1 MIEKNINDVGLPTNY
16 QQFIH
21 LSRYA
26 RWNEDKKRRET
37 WDETVARYFDFFEK
51 HLKEKHGLNDTIW
64 TAIRKELENGVLSLD
79 IMPSMRALM
88 SAGKA
93 LEQDNVAGFNCS
105 YVAVDT
111 LRAFDETLYILM
123 CGTGVGFSVERQYVN
138 QLPDLPEELFDTDTV
153 IKVADSKI
161 GWAKSYKEMLSLL
174 YAGQI
179 PTWDVSN
186 IRPYGARLKTFGGR
200 ASGPAPLEDLFE
212 FTINLFKQAIEKGQ
226 RKLVSINCHD
236 LMCKIAEVVVVGGVR
251 RSALISLSNLSDER
265 MRNAKAGSWWEDNQ
279 QRALSNNSVAYT
291 DAAETGAFMREWL
304 SLYESKSGERGMFN
318 RQAAEKQAAKNG
330 RREEYKD
337 YGTNPCSEIILRN
350 KQFCNLT
357 EVVVRP
363 YDTMES
369 LRTKVE
375 AATILGTFQATLTNF
390 RYLTSK
396 WQQNTQEESLL
407 GVSLTGIMDN
417 VDMING
423 KIDLEYLKNLA
434 VSINKIWSKKLG
446 IPQSVAIT
454 CVKPSGTVSQ
464 LVNSASGIHTRHSPY
479 YLRTVRAD
487 KKDPLARLMV
497 DAGVYH
503 EDDVTKPE
511 HTYVFYFP
519 IKSPKGALT
528 RKDFTAIQHLEIWKQ
543 YQDKWCEHKP
553 SVTISVKEN
562 EWMEVG
568 SWVHKNFDD
577 VSGISFLPYSDH
589 SYRQAPYQEIT
600 YNEYR
605 KWLKKTTDIVDWS
618 KITEYETED
627 NTENTKELACSAGTC
642 EII

>member
-1 MIEKNINDVGLPTNY
+1 MTQQTNELPTNY

-26 RWNEDKKRRET
+26 RWNEENQRRET
-37 WDETVARYFDFFEK
+37 WEETVDRYFNFFVTHIQKLEP
-51 HLKEKHGLNDTIW
+51 DTAHVTIKV
-64 TAIRKELENGVLSLD
+64 RDELEQAVLNLD
-79 IMPSMRALM
+79 VMPSMRALM
-88 SAGKA
+88 SAGNA
-93 LEQDNVAGFNCS
+93 LEKDNVAGFNCS

-111 LRAFDETLYILM
+111 PRAFDETLYILM
-123 CGTGVGFSVERQYVN
+123 CGTGVGFSVERQYIN
-138 QLPDLPEELFDTDTV
+138 QLPDLPEDLFPTDTV

-161 GWAKSYKEMLSLL
+161 GWAKSYKELMSLL

-200 ASGPAPLEDLFE
+200 ASGPDPLEELFD
-212 FTINLFKQAIEKGQ
+212 FTINIFKDAMEKQQ
-226 RKLVSINCHD
+226 RKLHSLNCHD

-251 RSALISLSNLSDER
+251 RSALISLSNLSDSR
-265 MRNAKAGSWWEDNQ
+265 MRNAKSGAWWEDNQ
-279 QRALSNNSVAYT
+279 QRALANNSVAYT
-291 DAAETGAFMREWL
+291 EKPDVGTFMREWL
-304 SLYESKSGERGMFN
+304 SLYESKSGERGIFN
-318 RQAAEKQAAKNG
+318 RQAAEKQASKNG
-330 RREEYKD
+330 RREDYKD
-337 YGTNPCSEIILRN
+337 FGCNPCSEIILRN

-357 EVVVRP
+357 EVVVRE
-363 YDTMES
+363 DDDINT
-369 LRTKVE
+369 LKTKTE

-396 WQQNTQEESLL
+396 WKHNTLEESLL

-417 VDMING
+417 VNMING
-423 KIDLEYLKNLA
+423 KIDLQELKDL
-434 VSINKIWSKKLG
+434 SISVNKVWAKKLG
-446 IPQSVAIT
+446 IPQSAAIT

-487 KKDPLARLMV
+487 KKDPLAKLMV

-503 EDDVTKPE
+503 EDDLTKPE

-519 IKSPKGALT
+519 MKSPKGALT
-528 RKDFTAIQHLEIWKQ
+528 RKDISAIEHLNIWKD

-553 SVTISVKEN
+553 SVTISVKE
-562 EWMEVG
+562 EEQLDVG
-568 SWVHKNFDD
+568 AWVYKNLDET
-577 VSGISFLPYSDH
+577 SGISFLPYSDH
-589 SYRQAPYQEIT
+589 SYKQAPYQEIT

>member
-1 MIEKNINDVGLPTNY
+1 MNTTELPTNY

-26 RWNEDKKRRET
+26 RWNEEHQRRET
-37 WDETVARYFDFFEK
+37 WEETVTRYFDFFGK
-51 HLKEKHGLNDTIW
+51 QIVQNTKLNKVDY
-64 TAIRKELENGVLSLD
+64 AVIRSTLQKAVLSLD
-79 IMPSMRALM
+79 VMPSMRALM
-88 SAGKA
+88 SAGNA
-93 LEQDNVAGFNCS
+93 LEKDNVAGFNCS

-111 LRAFDETLYILM
+111 PRAFDETLYILM
-123 CGTGVGFSVERQYVN
+123 CGTGVGFSVERQYIN
-138 QLPDLPEELFDTDTV
+138 QLPDLPEDLFPTDTV

-161 GWAKSYKEMLSLL
+161 GWAKSYKELMSLL

-200 ASGPAPLEDLFE
+200 ASGPDPLEELFD
-212 FTINLFKQAIEKGQ
+212 FTINIFKDAMEKQQ
-226 RKLVSINCHD
+226 RKLHSLNCHD

-251 RSALISLSNLSDER
+251 RSALISLSNLSDSR
-265 MRNAKAGSWWEDNQ
+265 MRNAKSGAWWEDNQ
-279 QRALSNNSVAYT
+279 QRALANNSVAYT
-291 DAAETGAFMREWL
+291 EKPDVGTFMREWL
-304 SLYESKSGERGMFN
+304 SLYESKSGERGIFN
-318 RQAAEKQAAKNG
+318 RQAAEKQASKNG
-330 RREEYKD
+330 RREDYKD
-337 YGTNPCSEIILRN
+337 FGCNPCSEIILRN

-357 EVVVRP
+357 EVVVRAN
-363 YDTMES
+363 DTADT
-369 LRTKVE
+369 LKKKVE
-375 AATILGTFQATLTNF
+375 LATILGTFQATLTNF

-396 WQQNTQEESLL
+396 WKQNTEEESLL

-417 VDMING
+417 VNMING
-423 KIDLEYLKNLA
+423 KIDLQELKDLS
-434 VSINKIWSKKLG
+434 VSVNKVWAKKLG
-446 IPQSVAIT
+446 IPQSAAIT

-464 LVNSASGIHTRHSPY
+464 LVDSASGIHTRHSPY

-487 KKDPLARLMV
+487 KKDPLARMMV
-497 DAGVYH
+497 DAGVYY
-503 EDDVTKPE
+503 EDDLTKPE

-519 IKSPKGALT
+519 MKSPKGAYT
-528 RKDFTAIQHLEIWKQ
+528 RKDFTAIEHLNIWKD

-553 SVTISVKEN
+553 SVTISVKED
-562 EWMEVG
+562 EWMSVG
-568 SWVHKNFDD
+568 AWVKENFDD
-577 VSGISFLPYSDH
+577 ISGISFLPYSDH
-589 SYRQAPYQEIT
+589 SYKQAPYQEIT

-605 KWLKKTTDIVDWS
+605 KWLKKTTDTVDWS

>member
-1 MIEKNINDVGLPTNY
+1 MTQQTNELPTNY

-26 RWNEDKKRRET
+26 RWNEENQRRET
-37 WDETVARYFDFFEK
+37 WEETVDRYFNFFVTHIQKLEP
-51 HLKEKHGLNDTIW
+51 DTAHVTIKV
-64 TAIRKELENGVLSLD
+64 RDELEQAVLNLD
-79 IMPSMRALM
+79 VMPSMRALM

-105 YVAVDT
+105 YVAVDNV
-111 LRAFDETLYILM
+111 RAFDETLYILM

-138 QLPDLPEELFDTDTV
+138 QLPDLPEELFNTDTV

-161 GWAKSYKEMLSLL
+161 GWAKSYKELLSLL

-200 ASGPAPLEDLFE
+200 ASGPAPLEELFD
-212 FTINLFKQAIEKGQ
+212 FTINIFRDAITKGQ
-226 RKLVSINCHD
+226 RKLVSIDCHD
-236 LMCKIAEVVVVGGVR
+236 LMCKVAEVVVVGGVR
-251 RSALISLSNLSDER
+251 RSALISLSNLSDNR
-265 MRNAKAGSWWEDNQ
+265 MRNAKSGAWWEDNQ

-304 SLYESKSGERGMFN
+304 SLYESKSGERGIFN
-318 RQAAEKQAAKNG
+318 RQAAEKQASKNG
-330 RREEYKD
+330 RREDYKD
-337 YGTNPCSEIILRN
+337 FGCNPCSEIILRN

-357 EVVVRP
+357 EVVVRAN
-363 YDTMES
+363 DTADT
-369 LRTKVE
+369 LKKKVE
-375 AATILGTFQATLTNF
+375 LATILGTFQATLTNF

-396 WQQNTQEESLL
+396 WKQNTEEESLL

-417 VDMING
+417 VNMING
-423 KIDLEYLKNLA
+423 KIDLQELKDLS
-434 VSINKIWSKKLG
+434 VSVNKVWAKKLG
-446 IPQSVAIT
+446 IPQSAAIT

-464 LVNSASGIHTRHSPY
+464 LVDSASGIHTRHSPY

-487 KKDPLARLMV
+487 KKDPLARMMV

-503 EDDVTKPE
+503 EDDLTKPE

-519 IKSPKGALT
+519 MKSPKGAYT
-528 RKDFTAIQHLEIWKQ
+528 RKDFTAIEHLNIWKD

-553 SVTISVKEN
+553 SVTISVKED
-562 EWMEVG
+562 EWMSVG
-568 SWVHKNFDD
+568 AWVKENFDD
-577 VSGISFLPYSDH
+577 ISGISFLPYSDH
-589 SYRQAPYQEIT
+589 SYKQAPYQEIT

-605 KWLKKTTDIVDWS
+605 KWLKKTTDTVDWS

>member
-1 MIEKNINDVGLPTNY
+1 MTIGLPTNY

-26 RWNEDKKRRET
+26 RWNEDKQRRET
-37 WDETVARYFDFFEK
+37 WDETVARYFDFFEN
-51 HLKEKHGLNDTIW
+51 HLKENHGMGDTSW
-64 TAIRKELENGVLSLD
+64 SAVRSSLENAVLTLD

-93 LEQDNVAGFNCS
+93 LQQDNVAGFNCS

-111 LRAFDETLYILM
+111 PRAFDETLYILM
-123 CGTGVGFSVERQYVN
+123 CGTGVGFSVERQYIN
-138 QLPDLPEELFDTDTV
+138 QLPDLPEELFDTDTI

-161 GWAKSYKEMLSLL
+161 GWAKSYKELISLL
-174 YAGQI
+174 YSGQI

-200 ASGPAPLEDLFE
+200 ASGPAPLEELFD
-212 FTINLFKQAIEKGQ
+212 FTINIFQDAITKGQ
-226 RKLVSINCHD
+226 RKLVSIDCHD
-236 LMCKIAEVVVVGGVR
+236 LLCKVAEVVVVGGVR
-251 RSALISLSNLSDER
+251 RSALISLSNLSDSR
-265 MRNAKAGSWWEDNQ
+265 MRNAKAGAWWEENQ

-330 RREEYKD
+330 RREEYAH
-337 YGTNPCSEIILRN
+337 YGCNPCSEIILRN

-363 YDTMES
+363 YDTQNS
-369 LRTKVE
+369 LRSKVE

-396 WQQNTQEESLL
+396 WKQNTQEESLL

-417 VDMING
+417 IDMING
-423 KIDLEYLKNLA
+423 NIDLEYLKNL
-434 VSINKIWSKKLG
+434 SISTNKLWSKKLE
-446 IPQSVAIT
+446 IPQSASIT

-464 LVNSASGIHTRHSPY
+464 LVDSASGIHTRHSPY

-503 EDDVTKPE
+503 EDDLTKPE

-528 RKDFTAIQHLEIWKQ
+528 RKDFTAVEHLKIWKD

-562 EWMEVG
+562 EWLDVG
-568 SWVHKNFDD
+568 AWVYNNFDD

-589 SYRQAPYQEIT
+589 SYKQAPYQEIS
-600 YNEYR
+600 YREYL
-605 KWLKKTTDIVDWS
+605 KWKKKTTDEVDWS
-618 KITEYETED
+618 KITEYESTD
-627 NTENTKELACSAGTC
+627 MTENTKELACSAGTC

>member
-1 MIEKNINDVGLPTNY
+1 MTQQTNELPTNY

-26 RWNEDKKRRET
+26 RWNEENQRRET
-37 WDETVARYFDFFEK
+37 WEETVDRYFNFFVTHIQKLEP
-51 HLKEKHGLNDTIW
+51 DTAHVTIKV
-64 TAIRKELENGVLSLD
+64 RDELEQAVLNLD
-79 IMPSMRALM
+79 VMPSMRALM

-105 YVAVDT
+105 YVAVDNV
-111 LRAFDETLYILM
+111 RAFDETLYILM

-138 QLPDLPEELFDTDTV
+138 QLPDLPEELFNTDTV

-161 GWAKSYKEMLSLL
+161 GWAKSYKELLSLL

-200 ASGPAPLEDLFE
+200 ASGPAPLEELFD
-212 FTINLFKQAIEKGQ
+212 FTINIFRDAITKGQ
-226 RKLVSINCHD
+226 RKLVSIDCHD
-236 LMCKIAEVVVVGGVR
+236 LMCKVAEVVVVGGVR
-251 RSALISLSNLSDER
+251 RSALISLSNLSDNR
-265 MRNAKAGSWWEDNQ
+265 MRNAKSGAWWEDNQ

-304 SLYESKSGERGMFN
+304 SLYESKSGERGIFN
-318 RQAAEKQAAKNG
+318 RQAAEKQASKNG
-330 RREEYKD
+330 RREDYKD
-337 YGTNPCSEIILRN
+337 FGCNPCSEIILRN

-357 EVVVRP
+357 EVVVRAN
-363 YDTMES
+363 DTADT
-369 LRTKVE
+369 LKKKVE
-375 AATILGTFQATLTNF
+375 LATILGTFQATLTNF

-396 WQQNTQEESLL
+396 WKQNTEEESLL

-417 VDMING
+417 VNMING
-423 KIDLEYLKNLA
+423 KIDLQELKDLS
-434 VSINKIWSKKLG
+434 VSVNKVWAKKLG
-446 IPQSVAIT
+446 IPQSAAIT

-487 KKDPLARLMV
+487 KKDPLAKLMV

-503 EDDVTKPE
+503 EDDLTKPE

-519 IKSPKGALT
+519 MKSPKGAYT
-528 RKDFTAIQHLEIWKQ
+528 RKDFTAIEHLNIWKD

-553 SVTISVKEN
+553 SVTISVKED
-562 EWMEVG
+562 EWMSVG
-568 SWVHKNFDD
+568 AWVKENFDD
-577 VSGISFLPYSDH
+577 ISGISFLPYSDH
-589 SYRQAPYQEIT
+589 SYKQAPYQEIT

-605 KWLKKTTDIVDWS
+605 KWLKKTTDTVDWS